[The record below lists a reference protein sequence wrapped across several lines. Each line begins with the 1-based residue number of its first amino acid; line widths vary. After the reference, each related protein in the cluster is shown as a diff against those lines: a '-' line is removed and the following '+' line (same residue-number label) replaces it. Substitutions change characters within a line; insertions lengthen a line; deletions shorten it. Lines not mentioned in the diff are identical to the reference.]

1 MFSQNFLPVYVRR
14 SPEKATTELAEIL
27 RKLKVQDDSR
37 GLGLQ
42 QTSLSRE
49 PSDTASLPPQI
60 KFRLNE
66 VSEEEVSDTLLPI
79 HGIGLK
85 SVNKIIAERLVNGD
99 FLGRDDFDRRIRGI
113 KFARLDHLCAQANVI
128 LSLSPSSAPTRRVGR
143 PGHHMHDSNDIVGP
157 SASSDEAS
165 LVLATWNTGRMSR
178 RGAFYEAKMGHLLR
192 FVDDCGAHVLMLQEV
207 CRGVGRDMSKR
218 LSAEFGVSWMLHHDE
233 FGDRSLVMLYRS
245 DRAMVSAVP
254 ADESPNNFGLTDN
267 FQRRP
272 QLAFVH
278 ANECPNE
285 CFAMINVHLHQA
297 DPRPEIFSIAE
308 VVTLLERF
316 LRRKGWVA
324 SVMVVGDFNLNADS
338 KAFDR
343 LRRRRMVEL
352 VCPERLV
359 APHPYKV
366 LHAETTVGGQ
376 WYDNFWVAEGK
387 RPYVREAWCFDFGG
401 RRRNL
406 KQSGYE
412 FAAEKRSS
420 SSDHLPLVLRI
431 SVGMDRVGPQRASP
445 SVKDKRGSS
454 RSCEESADIDGQGR

>member
-1 MFSQNFLPVYVRR
+1 MFSRDVLPVYVRR
-14 SPEKATTELAEIL
+14 SPEKATTELAEVL

-37 GLGLQ
+37 ELQ
-42 QTSLSRE
+42 QTSSSSEPLTTVSR
-49 PSDTASLPPQI
+49 PSRI
-60 KFRLNE
+60 KFRLNDA
-66 VSEEEVSDTLLPI
+66 SEEDTSDTLLAI
-79 HGIGLK
+79 HGIGLI

-99 FLGRDDFDRRIRGI
+99 FLGREDFDRRVKGI
-113 KFARLDHLCAQANVI
+113 KFARLEHLCAQGNVT

-143 PGHHMHDSNDIVGP
+143 PRHHIHDSNVIAGP
-157 SASSDEAS
+157 SATADETS

-207 CRGVGRDMSKR
+207 CRGVGRDMSRR

-245 DRAMVSAVP
+245 DRAMMSVLP
-254 ADESPNNFGLTDN
+254 TDGSPNIFGLTEN

-278 ANECPNE
+278 ANEYPSE
-285 CFAMINVHLHQA
+285 SFAIINVHLHQA
-297 DPRPEIFSIAE
+297 DPRPEISSIAE
-308 VVTLLERF
+308 VVTLVERF
-316 LRRKGWVA
+316 LRRKGQIA

-352 VCPERLV
+352 VCPERLI
-359 APHPYKV
+359 APHPYQV

-376 WYDNFWVAEGK
+376 WYDNFWVAERK
-387 RPYVREAWCFDFGG
+387 RPCVREAWCFDFGG

-431 SVGMDRVGPQRASP
+431 SVGMDRAGSLR
-445 SVKDKRGSS
+445 SVKDKRGSL
-454 RSCEESADIDGQGR
+454 RSSEQSVDVNIDGQGR